1 MIKHVQQLEEQL
13 QQMIQNRKE
22 DIKLVKI
29 SQGCNKILTALNCYL
44 ISRSSKLVYTFV
56 MVFNVQDPKPDDL
69 DDSKGIP
76 NPTESDDIKTL
87 EARLLE
93 VTKENELLS
102 LKEIQQVRLLQ

>member
-13 QQMIQNRKE
+13 QQLIQNRKE
-22 DIKLVKI
+22 EVKQVKI
-29 SQGCNKILTALNCYL
+29 SQGSKTINISYKNI

-56 MVFNVQDPKPDDL
+56 MVFNVQDPKADDL

>member
-13 QQMIQNRKE
+13 QQLIQNRKE
-22 DIKLVKI
+22 EVKQVKI
-29 SQGCNKILTALNCYL
+29 SQGSKTINKNI

-56 MVFNVQDPKPDDL
+56 MVFNVQDPNADDL
-69 DDSKGIP
+69 NDSKGIP

-102 LKEIQQVRLLQ
+102 VKEIQQVRLLQ